1 MADPRIYPLIDV
13 PHEQLRNMVRAPVK
27 NIERVE
33 GGFTNTIHKVTL
45 ASGQL
50 LAVKHYAAGAESFGA
65 ELATLTLLHGSLPVP
80 DITHVDDQAFAIVY
94 KWIDGVTLN
103 DLRASGPSTGFA
115 SIAEPLGRLM
125 AWLARTDATEPFEL
139 APILERTYQQ
149 LSTGKTRQRLGAP
162 LCDVLRKA
170 FESSEPQLA
179 WGTVCLAHGDLGL
192 RNLIVQP
199 AMKER
204 WRISGVIDWEATTT
218 CSPLLDIGSLFRYRH
233 RYDQAWVDG
242 FARGYREADGELPE
256 DWLRTARLLDATWA
270 IETLDEPRELP
281 GVYADCKELLAR
293 LAADL

>member
-13 PHEQLRNMVRAPVK
+13 PHEQLRAMVGAPVK
-27 NIERVE
+27 NIDRVD

-45 ASGQL
+45 ESGQL
-50 LAVKHYAAGAESFGA
+50 LAVKHYSAGAESFGA

-80 DITHVDDQAFAIVY
+80 DITHVDEKAFAIVY

-103 DLRASGPSTGFA
+103 DLRASGPSAGFA

-139 APILERTYQQ
+139 TPILERTYQQ
-149 LSTGKTRQRLGAP
+149 LSTGKARTRIGAP
-162 LCDVLRKA
+162 LADVLRKA
-170 FESSEPQLA
+170 FEASEPQLA

-204 WRISGVIDWEATTT
+204 WRIGAVIDWETTTT

-233 RYDQAWVDG
+233 RFEQEWIDG
-242 FARGYREADGELPE
+242 FARGYREADGELPD
-256 DWLRTARLLDATWA
+256 DWLRTARLLDSTWA
-270 IETLDEPRELP
+270 IDTLDEPRELP